1 MQRVY
6 ILHVCI
12 SVRLASLW
20 RVKVCEEV
28 SLNLPRC
35 KLATRRGRRQ
45 QTARRAKLLG
55 QSQVQKWQACYTYSI
70 NQHPHTLPLTLPFFP
85 PLYLSASFASCR
97 LSIIEG
103 HRRTSKISFWF
114 LLASPFGIVFAFVQT
129 CSYLQLQHA
138 ACGVF
143 MACHKRLSKLHKA
156 IKVKSQ
162 ITVRHS
168 KLLLC

>member
-85 PLYLSASFASCR
+85 PLYLSLSLSRFLSLCLFR
-97 LSIIEG
+97 QLSIVY
-103 HRRTSKISFWF
+103 HRRTPQDERNKFLVSSGISLWHCFRF
-114 LLASPFGIVFAFVQT
+114 RADLLVLTAATCGMRRIYGMPQT
-129 CSYLQLQHA
+129 
-138 ACGVF
+138 F
-143 MACHKRLSKLHKA
+143 
-156 IKVKSQ
+156 I
-162 ITVRHS
+162 
-168 KLLLC
+168 